1 MDSRYL
7 PAVLIELRGSCQS
20 IAMLTPQL
28 RQARGSDEQT
38 RALLQDL
45 QRMTQGI
52 SRLGFA
58 IEAHD
63 LALLSAGLE
72 ACLQGVAELRDETQ
86 VPRFSGPLAE
96 LLEDATRYLI
106 GRIERIE
113 AAGHVL
119 VPPSTEEQTLLAAL
133 ENRLLAIGS
142 QLTPTAELDTPP
154 DEALT
159 AEDLEVLRRFQE
171 STENIPTQTIS
182 TENIPH
188 ERETPVLT
196 GSASLPAAAP
206 EPVATQ
212 PAAPQSPAPEPEA
225 FPPALAQEEEI
236 PPEMLELFWVET
248 REDLTTFQA
257 ALAQIE
263 TAEDRRTLAQEMRR
277 IAHKIKGAASTLN
290 LQVTSSLAHCLEDV
304 LDLLRSRKLRYAPAV
319 FDLLIFGLAELEEI
333 LHLPPG
339 TEPPASEGLAALQV
353 KYQVLLEAHLSD
365 ETDDDPEATQ
375 PNSQRLAEAARQT
388 PDASDH
394 AESSPDQPRKQESWV
409 MEREHFLRVDARRLD
424 ELMDLLAELA
434 TSRAAMEQKRHEI
447 TDSVAELRPALQRVT
462 QIITQLSD
470 YEAALQERS
479 SALPDASPLAG
490 ASGSTGH
497 APGGG
502 PRQPKEQTTTT
513 VRQVVS
519 APLPSRRAMKL
530 TASAAPKPAG
540 TGPSPEIERFSEHD
554 DLLRALRESI
564 NDITG
569 IGNTLQEHLV
579 GMEKLSQ
586 NQDSLT
592 TTLQRNLTHVR
603 LVPIEQLLPRLRLT
617 ARMVAQEQNKLIHF
631 QATGESTEIDRDIIE
646 AITGSLVQLVRNC
659 AAHGIESQEER
670 RAQGK
675 PETGTIWLHAYYSGN
690 EISIEIGDDGRGIN
704 AERLINA
711 ALVSGKLTAEQA
723 VMLTHEEALNL
734 IVLPDLSTS
743 PEVTTISGRGVGMDL
758 VRATV
763 ERLKGS
769 LHIHSTPGHGTT
781 FHIRLP
787 ISLGI
792 LRALLVRAGQQI
804 YAVPFSAVER
814 IALQASDHADGQ
826 TTLFTLNQLLGMAP
840 LHKMENGA
848 EPALPLHQP
857 ALLIPLA
864 QRHVGVLVDEV
875 RGEREIVI
883 KPLPAHLRRPGI
895 RGATITPTGELLL
908 LLDLPEL
915 AYRALG
921 SAALQPLRRS
931 DTHSDTHKEGQMSE
945 ATSSSPIILVV
956 DDSLSMR
963 RTLEFQLTRAGY
975 RVTTARDGLEALEVL
990 AKSRPDAILLDI
1002 EMPRMDGYELLAR
1015 LRSKAEYKQL
1025 PVAML
1030 TSRAANIHRQHALDL
1045 GANAYLVKPY
1055 PHDQLLS
1062 AVAELV
1068 KQSR

>member
-1 MDSRYL
+1 MDKSSL
-7 PAVLIELRGSCQS
+7 PAVLLELRSSCQS
-20 IAMLTPQL
+20 LARLAPQL
-28 RQARGSDEQT
+28 RPASGSSQEVP
-38 RALLQDL
+38 ALLKDL
-45 QRMTQGI
+45 QRLAQTI

-58 IEAHD
+58 IEARD
-63 LALLSAGLE
+63 LAHLSAALE
-72 ACLQGVAELRDETQ
+72 ACLQGVAELSDEAQ
-86 VPRFSGPLAE
+86 MLGLCDPLAE
-96 LLEDATRYLI
+96 LLEDAARYLL
-106 GRIERIE
+106 GRLERIE
-113 AAGHVL
+113 AAGQAL
-119 VPPSTEEQTLLAAL
+119 ASSSSEEQALLVSL
-133 ENRLLAIGS
+133 EDRLLDIGG
-142 QLTPTAELDTPP
+142 QLTPTTELETAAA
-154 DEALT
+154 EALS

-171 STENIPTQTIS
+171 STESTQGTES
-182 TENIPH
+182 TLSA
-188 ERETPVLT
+188 REAPPPAEP
-196 GSASLPAAAP
+196 ASLPSAAP
-206 EPVATQ
+206 H
-212 PAAPQSPAPEPEA
+212 PAAPQ
-225 FPPALAQEEEI
+225 EEDI

-257 ALAQIE
+257 ALSQIE
-263 TAEDRRTLAQEMRR
+263 TAEERSALAQEMRR
-277 IAHKIKGAASTLN
+277 IAHKMKGAASTLN
-290 LQVTSSLAHCLEDV
+290 LQVISSLAHCLEDV
-304 LDLLRSRKLRYAPAV
+304 LDLLRSHKLRYAPAV
-319 FDLLIFGLAELEEI
+319 FDLLIFGLAQLEDI
-333 LHLPPG
+333 LQLPPG
-339 TEPPASEGLAALQV
+339 TEPPHSEGLAALQL
-353 KYQVLLEAHLSD
+353 KYQELLEAPLPD
-365 ETDDDPEATQ
+365 ETSDDPEATQ
-375 PNSQRLAEAARQT
+375 PDSQRLAQAARQHQT
-388 PDASDH
+388 PDISDH
-394 AESSPDQPRKQESWV
+394 TESSLDQQRKQESWV
-409 MEREHFLRVDARRLD
+409 MERRHFLRVDARRLD
-424 ELMDLLAELA
+424 QLMDLLAELA
-434 TSRAAMEQKRHEI
+434 TSRAAMEQKRQEL

-462 QIITQLSD
+462 QVISQLSD
-470 YEAALQERS
+470 YETTLQDRQ
-479 SALPDASPLAG
+479 AQHMLPQA
-490 ASGSTGH
+490 STGH
-497 APGGG
+497 PASAGK
-502 PRQPKEQTTTT
+502 RQPKEQTTTT
-513 VRQVVS
+513 AKQIISPPLALNR
-519 APLPSRRAMKL
+519 APTL
-530 TASAAPKPAG
+530 TPPATLKPAG
-540 TGPSPEIERFSEHD
+540 KGPSPEIERFSEHD

-564 NDITG
+564 NDITS
-569 IGNTLQEHLV
+569 IGNALQEHLV
-579 GMEKLSQ
+579 SMDKLSQ
-586 NQDSLT
+586 EQDGLT

-617 ARMVAQEQNKLIHF
+617 TRMVAQEQNKLIHF
-631 QATGESTEIDRDIIE
+631 QATGASTEIDRDIIE

-659 AAHGIESQEER
+659 AAHGIESLEER

-704 AERLINA
+704 AERLISA
-711 ALVSGKLTAEQA
+711 ALASGKLSPEQA
-723 VMLTHEEALNL
+723 ATLTHGEALNL

-743 PEVTTISGRGVGMDL
+743 PEVTTIAGRGVGMDL

-781 FHIRLP
+781 FHLRLP

-792 LRALLVRAGQQI
+792 LRALLVRAGQHL

-826 TTLFTLNQLLGMAP
+826 TTLFSLHQLLGMAP
-840 LHKMENGA
+840 LEKPTPSA
-848 EPALPLHQP
+848 PPALPLHQP

-921 SAALQPLRRS
+921 SAALQPLPQSDMPS

-1025 PVAML
+1025 PVAIL

-1062 AVAELV
+1062 TVADLV
-1068 KQSR
+1068 KLAR